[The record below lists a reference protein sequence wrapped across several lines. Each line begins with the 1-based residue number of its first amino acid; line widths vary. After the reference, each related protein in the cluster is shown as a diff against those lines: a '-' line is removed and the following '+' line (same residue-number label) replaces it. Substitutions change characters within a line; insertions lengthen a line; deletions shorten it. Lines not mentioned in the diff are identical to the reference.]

1 MAPGQAPHH
10 PSPWRD
16 AHPFFLLSPL
26 MGLLSWAWSHL
37 RGPGSPEPWLAEAVT
52 SAHRAQAGLEG
63 VTKASLAT
71 HHAPWG
77 RRPQEEGGDPGA
89 AEEDREAS
97 WGACPDWKANTSPLE
112 AWGLSDDEGEEEAT
126 EVPREQG
133 SEFIDGRP
141 ALRSPSLLIRTL
153 QEDPPREE
161 ESAEGG
167 VAEDKEVVTFSFPPF
182 HWECCPG
189 VEEEKEGDSI
199 NKESPRTSTCPLSPG
214 SKPRAWVDCSREEEN
229 QATEEE
235 RRESRE
241 ATKTSVSPSTAGSQP
256 RPWERCSGA
265 ESEEEDDEKAERGEA
280 DPEPLS
286 SVLAQRPLLR
296 TRQHQPSKITE
307 EEDEEQ
313 DEFSDSG
320 AAEEEGEA
328 EGPSSIPS
336 TSAFLR
342 AWVYRPGEDTE
353 EEEEEDELSDS
364 GAAEEEGEAK
374 GPSSIPSTSAFLR
387 AWVYRPGEDTEEEEE
402 EEEDELSDSGAAEE
416 EGEAKGPS
424 SIPSTSAFLRAW
436 VYRPGEDT
444 EEEEEE
450 EEDELSDSG
459 AAEEEGEAEGPSSIP
474 PTSAFLRAWVYRPG
488 EDTEEEEENEDED
501 DSEAAVSGPSPS
513 LQAQSALLRPG
524 EETEGGEAA
533 EEWGEAEPSPFRVAI
548 YLPGEKAPPP
558 WTPPRLPLR
567 LQRRLKSTETPTR
580 DLEPETPLK
589 ARKVCFSEKVT
600 IHFLVVWAGPAQA
613 ARRGPWE
620 QLARDRSRFAHRI
633 ARAQE
638 ELGPCL
644 TPAARARA
652 WARLRNPPAS
662 LATIPAATHAFQTSS
677 IQAMPLSHAVASPS
691 PPYVS
696 ISPCL
701 DLSGRRG

>member
-1 MAPGQAPHH
+1 MAPGPAPHH

-189 VEEEKEGDSI
+189 VEEEEEGDSI

-342 AWVYRPGEDTE
+342 AWVYRPGEDT
-353 EEEEEDELSDS
+353 
-364 GAAEEEGEAK
+364 
-374 GPSSIPSTSAFLR
+374 
-387 AWVYRPGEDTEEEEE
+387 
-402 EEEDELSDSGAAEE
+402 
-416 EGEAKGPS
+416 
-424 SIPSTSAFLRAW
+424 
-436 VYRPGEDT
+436 
-444 EEEEEE
+444 EEEE